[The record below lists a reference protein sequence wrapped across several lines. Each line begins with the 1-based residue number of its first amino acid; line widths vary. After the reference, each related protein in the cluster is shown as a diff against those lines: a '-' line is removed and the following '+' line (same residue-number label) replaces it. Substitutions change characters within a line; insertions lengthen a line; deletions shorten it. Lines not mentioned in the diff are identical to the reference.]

1 MPKLIVSL
9 PDDVED
15 RLRTF
20 ARKRGDLSKVVT
32 EALNRYF
39 SEYDKQR
46 IKVLKSTQRSVG
58 EYVKERWFGNLVKAE
73 GRFTLDGADI
83 RLVIDDSARDSK
95 LDELLRMEEKVDRKG
110 GWLDAAEHGKTIQEV
125 RFVHAEERAER
136 QFYVLLKEKIDPVRE
151 WAIAELKENGVN
163 IDRVRIR
170 FDPEE
175 GLRLCSNCGHPA
187 KEFEECWNC
196 GSLC

>member
-1 MPKLIVSL
+1 MV
-9 PDDVED
+9 
-15 RLRTF
+15 F
-20 ARKRGDLSKVVT
+20 ARLGFSRYEAKVYATLCAYGRLKMGKLAKYSSVPQSKI
-32 EALNRYF
+32 Y
-39 SEYDKQR
+39 
-46 IKVLKSTQRSVG
+46 SVIG
-58 EYVKERWFGNLVKAE
+58 CL
-73 GRFTLDGADI
+73 
-83 RLVIDDSARDSK
+83 
-95 LDELLRMEEKVDRKG
+95 EEKVYLKG